1 MTLPSSG
8 QISFSD
14 LNSETGQP
22 PGYSASMNWVKS
34 NGKTAVNGSVNVIND
49 MNTMHN
55 LAYYQNNNYGNC
67 NNGNCTSNCNCGNKN
82 CSNCLISGAINCAN
96 CDGQSFLQP
105 NCNCAC
111 TYNCNTTGTTINCDC
126 DCWICACACW

>member
-22 PGYSASMNWVKS
+22 PGYSASMAWVKA
-34 NGKTAVNGSVNVIND
+34 NAKTAVNGSVNVIDD

-55 LAYYQNNNYGNC
+55 LAYYQSNNYGNC
-67 NNGNCTSNCNCGNKN
+67 NNGNCTS
-82 CSNCLISGAINCAN
+82 ISSR
-96 CDGQSFLQP
+96 DKHQ
-105 NCNCAC
+105 
-111 TYNCNTTGTTINCDC
+111 CNT
-126 DCWICACACW
+126 